1 MPLPSSFRGAI
12 RAAVWCA
19 LALFPS
25 ALSAQGVTTAAMSG
39 FVTDLDGVPLTEAGV
54 VAVHLPSG
62 TQYRALSRSGGT
74 YSLPNLRVGGPYRVT
89 ATLIGFKPWTEENVF
104 LTGTDLP
111 LIALTPMVRRGAG
124 RDRRATKC

>member
-62 TQYRALSRSGGT
+62 TQPALSRSSSTCG
-74 YSLPNLRVGGPYRVT
+74 PNLRVGG
-89 ATLIGFKPWTEENVF
+89 
-104 LTGTDLP
+104 LTG
-111 LIALTPMVRRGAG
+111 
-124 RDRRATKC
+124 